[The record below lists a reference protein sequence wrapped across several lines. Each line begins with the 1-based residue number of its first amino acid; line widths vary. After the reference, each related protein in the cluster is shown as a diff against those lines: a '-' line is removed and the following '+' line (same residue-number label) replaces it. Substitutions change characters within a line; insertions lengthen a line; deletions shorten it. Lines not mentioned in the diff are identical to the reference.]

1 MFGSLMID
9 LEGYTITA
17 AEKKILHH
25 RHVGGVL
32 LFSRNYSSLAQLKD
46 LVAEIR
52 AAAKKPLLIAVDHE
66 GGRIWRFEKGF
77 THIPAAR
84 QFGILYEH
92 DPIVAVRQVRNA
104 AKTIAYELLHCG
116 IDLTLAPVLD
126 LDSCNT
132 VVIGDRAYHANP
144 HIVMELG
151 KAFILGLADVGMAAV
166 GKHFPGHGGCNI
178 DTHTDVAY
186 DRRPY
191 QEILAADLIP
201 FQQLV
206 PWLQGIMPAH
216 VIYTDVDDVCAGFSK
231 IWLQEILRQ
240 ELNFTG
246 AIISDCVSMKGA
258 TRQGDVLARI
268 QAALHAGCD
277 MVITCQ
283 QKQDLLLA
291 VLNKL
296 DWKYAPE
303 QIARL
308 EKLAGDFANP
318 NLQQPLPEMAEIW
331 ELGS

>member
-1 MFGSLMID
+1 
-9 LEGYTITA
+9 
-17 AEKKILHH
+17 
-25 RHVGGVL
+25 
-32 LFSRNYSSLAQLKD
+32 
-46 LVAEIR
+46 
-52 AAAKKPLLIAVDHE
+52 
-66 GGRIWRFEKGF
+66 
-77 THIPAAR
+77 
-84 QFGILYEH
+84 
-92 DPIVAVRQVRNA
+92 
-104 AKTIAYELLHCG
+104 
-116 IDLTLAPVLD
+116 
-126 LDSCNT
+126 
-132 VVIGDRAYHANP
+132 
-144 HIVMELG
+144 
-151 KAFILGLADVGMAAV
+151 MAAV

-283 QKQDLLLA
+283 QKQD
-291 VLNKL
+291 
-296 DWKYAPE
+296 
-303 QIARL
+303 
-308 EKLAGDFANP
+308 
-318 NLQQPLPEMAEIW
+318 
-331 ELGS
+331 